1 MKPRFKNYIK
11 IMKVCTIFYQQLF
24 QDLILLLPITTLKIF
39 QMTHMNQ
46 IDNQAHSVCLQPS
59 LKDYPSQGLIL
70 H

>member
-1 MKPRFKNYIK
+1 
-11 IMKVCTIFYQQLF
+11 
-24 QDLILLLPITTLKIF
+24 LKFF